1 MKARMESTLERRRLL
16 IQGAVQGVGFRPF
29 VYRLAGEIGIGGWV
43 SNSAQGVLIEA
54 EAPSATL
61 DTFQA
66 QIEAQ
71 KPPHSSI
78 QRIVVEAIPATGT
91 TNFEIRESSRG
102 GSRSTIILPDLGTC
116 PECLREMFDP
126 SNRRYRYPFTNCTHC
141 GPRYSIVERLPYD
154 RPYTTMHIFKMCPRC
169 RSEYENPLDRRF
181 HAQPNACPDCGPQL
195 TLWDS
200 IGNNTAVQDG
210 ALLSAAD
217 ALRNG
222 LVLALKGIGGF
233 QLLVDARNPKAVRR
247 LRERKL
253 RPEKPFAVMVPTLEQ
268 ATKICDISSAEDAL
282 LTSAEA
288 PIVLLQRSPDATV
301 CDQVAP
307 GNPNLGLMLPYT
319 PLHHLLMAE
328 LDFPVVATSGNL
340 SGEPICTDE
349 HEALTR
355 LRGIADAYLVHNR
368 PIARPVDDSVVRV
381 MAGTECVLRRARG
394 YAPLPVEFAE
404 PLPVMVA
411 VGAHMKSTVAVSV
424 GRQVFISQHI
434 GDLETREAISTFG
447 HALKDLQALYDQ
459 PAQAVA
465 CDLHPD
471 YRSTRQAEE
480 LSRQL
485 QRPLVRVQHHY
496 AHVLACMAE
505 HGLNSPVLGIAWDG
519 TGYGLDST
527 IWGGEFLQVGETS
540 FQRVASLRTFRLVGG
555 DQAVREPRRSALGL
569 LYELYGEHIPHLPQ
583 LGFSPT
589 EITLL
594 KKALTNGINAPRTS
608 SIGRLFDGIAALLG
622 LRTHASFEGQ
632 AAMDMEFACRDVH
645 TERSYPFVIMPITL
659 DTETGSSQINWNM
672 IVEGALADL
681 ALGCSVGEIAAVF
694 HNTLVKMILTVAA
707 QQKLETVVLSGGCF
721 QNKRLLEE
729 SVRRLQEA
737 GFRPVWSQKIPPN
750 DGGIALGQIVAA
762 YRNRNWKMASLQTDS
777 PPG

>member
-54 EAPSATL
+54 EAPSARL
-61 DTFQA
+61 DNFQA

-91 TNFEIRESSRG
+91 TDFEIRESSRG

-154 RPYTTMHIFKMCPRC
+154 RPNTTMHIFKMCARC

-195 TLWDS
+195 TLWDA
-200 IGNNTAVQDG
+200 IGNNTAVRDG

-217 ALRNG
+217 ALRAG
-222 LVLALKGIGGF
+222 SVLALKGMGGF
-233 QLLVDARNPKAVRR
+233 QLLVDARNSKALRR

-268 ATKICDISSAEDAL
+268 AKKICDISSAEAAL

-288 PIVLLQRSPDATV
+288 PIVLLQRSSDTTI
-301 CDQVAP
+301 CNEVAP

-328 LDFPVVATSGNL
+328 LGFPVVATSGNL

-424 GRQVFISQHI
+424 GRQVFVSQHI
-434 GDLETREAISTFG
+434 GDLETREAVSTFG

-485 QRPLVRVQHHY
+485 RRPLVRVQHHY
-496 AHVLACMAE
+496 AHALACMAE
-505 HGLNSPVLGIAWDG
+505 HRLNSPVLGITWDG
-519 TGYGLDST
+519 TGYGTDDT
-527 IWGGEFLQVGETS
+527 IWGGEFLRISETS

-555 DQAVREPRRSALGL
+555 DQAVCEPRRSALGL
-569 LYELYGEHIPHLPQ
+569 LYELYGDHIPQLPQ
-583 LGFSPT
+583 LGFSPI
-589 EITLL
+589 EISVL
-594 KKALTNGINAPRTS
+594 KKALSNGFHAPRTS

-622 LRTHASFEGQ
+622 LRTHTSFEGQ
-632 AAMDMEFACRDVH
+632 AAMDMEFACHGVH

-659 DTETGSSQINWNM
+659 DAETGSSQINWNM
-672 IVEGALADL
+672 IVEGALTDL

-694 HNTLVKMILTVAA
+694 HNTLVEMILTVAA

-737 GFRPVWSQKIPPN
+737 GFHPVWSQKIPPN
-750 DGGIALGQIVAA
+750 DGGIALGQLVAA
-762 YRNRNWKMASLQTDS
+762 QRELTNR
-777 PPG
+777 